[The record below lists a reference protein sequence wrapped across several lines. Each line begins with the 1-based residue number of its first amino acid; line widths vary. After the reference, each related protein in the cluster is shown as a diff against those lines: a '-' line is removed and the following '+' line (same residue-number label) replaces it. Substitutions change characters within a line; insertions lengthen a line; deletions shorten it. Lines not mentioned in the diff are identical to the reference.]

1 MRKLGSSSLILTAIV
16 LIILGL
22 IVRSNAI
29 EWLVVFIIN
38 MIGFGLIIAGIIAGV
53 LGIIGLMKN
62 RESSY

>member
-1 MRKLGSSSLILTAIV
+1 MRKLGSSSLILMAIV